1 MPTYSEQIETISKQL
16 WLDDTKRASNL
27 GMNVHEYRTQ
37 HKAAV
42 EAWTHTLKELMKSNN
57 VFDPATIL
65 PEVCVHIVE
74 SVREIAR
81 EEAQLAARGVVQRML
96 KRAMTPL

>member
-27 GMNVHEYRTQ
+27 GMNVYEYRSQ

-42 EAWTHTLKELMKSNN
+42 EEWTGKLRELMKTNN
-57 VFDPATIL
+57 AYDPATVL
-65 PEVCVHIVE
+65 PEICVHIVE
-74 SVREIAR
+74 SIREIAKA
-81 EEAQLAARGVVQRML
+81 EAETAARSVVQKML